1 LIPYDST
8 FKDGFDHFARKA
20 EEFLDFYRNT
30 AGGKIYV
37 EIQRRRISEILPLG
51 RNADILDI
59 GSGIGFIT
67 IPFAEEGHRVTLF
80 DREPSMLAA
89 ADLFIKESGVEE
101 NCRTI
106 EGEMENLDEL
116 EDSTFDAVLSF
127 STLEMSEHPS
137 QAMREMVRVCK
148 PGGKIL
154 IVTANYLSAM
164 KDTLRRHDLEATQ
177 TLFETGIIE
186 DRNHPKHYLRR
197 AFRADVLWL
206 LSESA
211 GANVVYLKAD
221 RLLKEL
227 LGRDG
232 IEKLAREW
240 GIEECVKLE
249 GALCDDPALIGAGRQ
264 YCVLAEKP
272 HG

>member
-1 LIPYDST
+1 MPFDST
-8 FKDGFDHFARKA
+8 FKDGHNHFAGRA

-59 GSGIGFIT
+59 GSGVGIIT
-67 IPFAEEGHRVTLF
+67 IPFAEEGHRVVLF

-89 ADLFIKESGVEE
+89 ADLFIKEAGVEE

-106 EGEMENLDEL
+106 EGEMENLEEF

-137 QAMREMVRVCK
+137 YAVREMVRVCK

-154 IVTANYLSAM
+154 TVAANYLSTL
-164 KDTLRRHDLEATQ
+164 KDGLREHDLEATQ
-177 TLFETGIIE
+177 ILLETGISE
-186 DRNHPKHYLRR
+186 DRDHPNHYLKR
-197 AFRADVLWL
+197 AFRADELWAL
-206 LSESA
+206 FESA

-221 RLLKEL
+221 RLLKEM
-227 LGRDG
+227 LGREG
-232 IEKLAREW
+232 IEKLAGEW
-240 GIEECVKLE
+240 GIEECVNLE
-249 GALCDDPALIGAGRQ
+249 ISLCEDPALIGAGRQ

-272 HG
+272 YV